1 MWWARRAMNPHT
13 FAIFESVVL
22 SVGDFDRQL
31 FTYYV
36 DGLRGERALLTVDE
50 RLVLDRLIILSEG

>member
-1 MWWARRAMNPHT
+1 M
-13 FAIFESVVL
+13 FESVVL

-36 DGLRGERALLTVDE
+36 DGLRGERGLLTVEE
-50 RLVLDRLIILSEG
+50 RQVLDRLILLSEN

>member
-1 MWWARRAMNPHT
+1 
-13 FAIFESVVL
+13 VL

-36 DGLRGERALLTVDE
+36 DGLRGERGLLTAEE
-50 RLVLDRLIILSEG
+50 RLVLERLVKLSES